1 MDKNMIN
8 SHDKFFKELFSKR
21 EEVSEFISKTFP
33 SELTQKLN
41 FETLELDKTEY
52 VDKKMKTSFSDIV
65 YNCVY
70 GKDIKIKISLLF
82 EHKSYPES
90 FPHLQLLGYMLNI
103 WQSQIKQ
110 KQDLTPVIPIIFYHG
125 ERRWTQKPFEKYFEN
140 LDKTLQKF
148 IPKFDYL
155 LIETSKYT
163 DQQIKELFESLQ
175 LQVGLL
181 IIKNIYNEQKI
192 LQEITEIFAGINQ
205 ILQTEKGEQFFETVV
220 SYLYFATNLE
230 TQKLVE
236 KMRTI
241 SPKAEQ
247 KFVSTAMRLQL
258 KGKIEGIEVGIKKV
272 AFSMIQKD
280 YKDEEII
287 ELTGLSK
294 LQLNYL
300 KTLKEYQLDI
310 ETI

>member
-1 MDKNMIN
+1 MIN